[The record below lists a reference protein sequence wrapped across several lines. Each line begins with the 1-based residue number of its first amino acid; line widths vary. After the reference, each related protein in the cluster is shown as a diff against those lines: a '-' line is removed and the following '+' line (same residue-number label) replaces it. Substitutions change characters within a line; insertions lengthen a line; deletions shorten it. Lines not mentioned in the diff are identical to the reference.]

1 MQTIIYQGQPVQA
14 TLVNYL
20 SGTIPTSTVDAD
32 GDEELFRDEAGRYYL
47 RRKLGLLADYHE
59 DNGEGNIEASG
70 RTHVHCISIN
80 AAILW
85 ATTRLNS
92 ETLAL
97 RNDAAGLLMENRG
110 YFDPPPA
117 HTNATKH
124 SALTVAAARPVCAV
138 NGPVSGSTVDGWFDG
153 CIQPEEGSGAR
164 VRTIFDL
171 DPLHAALL
179 KMFTERHGINVAVLA
194 RAALVQQLEF
204 MYDDRSDDEE
214 EEAVRCLR
222 QFGRLGS
229 PAHKDELACMEAV
242 AQVAEEK
249 GVRMEATPGRIV
261 VELDDLASAMLR
273 QVCREG
279 NACREAGEDPR
290 DLVNAAVTFYLSDDA
305 TARCGKFNL
314 EDGGNA
320 LERAKTDRLAREK
333 EAA

>member
-70 RTHVHCISIN
+70 RTHVHRLSIN

-97 RNDAAGLLMENRG
+97 RNDAADLLMENRG
-110 YFDPPPA
+110 YNDPYPLNMTA
-117 HTNATKH
+117 AKRNAL
-124 SALTVAAARPVCAV
+124 AVAQPICTV
-138 NGPVSGSTVDGWFDG
+138 NGPVSGSTADGWFDG

-164 VRTIFDL
+164 VRTIYDL

-179 KMFTERHGINVAVLA
+179 KKFTERHGINVAVLA

-204 MYDDRSDDEE
+204 MYDGRSNEEE

-229 PAHKDELACMEAV
+229 PAHKDELACMEAIV
-242 AQVAEEK
+242 QVAEEK
-249 GVRMEATPGRIV
+249 GGRMEATPGRIV

-279 NACREAGEDPR
+279 NSCREASEDPR
-290 DLVNAAVTFYLSDDA
+290 DLVNAAVTFYLSDDT

-320 LERAKTDRLAREK
+320 LDRAKTDRLAREK

>member
-1 MQTIIYQGQPVQA
+1 MQTIIYQGRPVQA

-70 RTHVHCISIN
+70 RTYVHRLSIN

-97 RNDAAGLLMENRG
+97 RCDAANLIMENRG
-110 YFDPPPA
+110 YHDPHPVHLDAAKRNGQPA
-117 HTNATKH
+117 G
-124 SALTVAAARPVCAV
+124 SGELVCQV
-138 NGPVSGSTVDGWFDG
+138 DGPVSGATGKGWFDG

-164 VRTIFDL
+164 VRTIYDL
-171 DPLHAALL
+171 DPIHAALL
-179 KMFTERHGINVAVLA
+179 KLFNERHGINVAVLA

-204 MYDDRSDDEE
+204 MYDGRSDDEE

-242 AQVAEEK
+242 ASVAEEK
-249 GVRMEATPGRIV
+249 GGRLEATPGRIV

-273 QVCREG
+273 RVCREG
-279 NACREAGEDPR
+279 SDCREAGEDPR
-290 DLVNAAVTFYLSDDA
+290 DLVNAAVTFYLSDNT
-305 TARCGKFNL
+305 TARSGKFNL

-333 EAA
+333 ETA